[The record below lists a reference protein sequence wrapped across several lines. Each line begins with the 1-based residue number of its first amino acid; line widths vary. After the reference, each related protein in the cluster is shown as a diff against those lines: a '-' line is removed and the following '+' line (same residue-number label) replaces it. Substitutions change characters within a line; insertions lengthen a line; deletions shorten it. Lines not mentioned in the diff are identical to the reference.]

1 MSALTTFRD
10 PVKARKE
17 KQLKVSWTYP
27 FTSLVIE
34 IMLLNFGYLHK
45 NIPFKWRS
53 TVDYK
58 DFVVLFKYFL
68 ITLF

>member
-10 PVKARKE
+10 PVKARKD

-27 FTSLVIE
+27 RTSLVLE

-45 NIPFKWRS
+45 NTPFKGRS
-53 TVDYK
+53 TMDYK

-68 ITLF
+68 IALF